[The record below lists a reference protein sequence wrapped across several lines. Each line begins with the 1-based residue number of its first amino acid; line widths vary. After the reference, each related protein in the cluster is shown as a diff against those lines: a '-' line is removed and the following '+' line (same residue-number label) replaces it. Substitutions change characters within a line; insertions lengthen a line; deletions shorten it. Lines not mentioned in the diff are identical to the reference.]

1 MDGYPSGRYM
11 EWVKMKQIFRAHI
24 PVIHEIDVLS
34 GLLLFMPAAAEP
46 TSNIESVYNLLK
58 IYPVA
63 ISLTGGT
70 Y

>member
-46 TSNIESVYNLLK
+46 TSNIESV
-58 IYPVA
+58 
-63 ISLTGGT
+63 
-70 Y
+70 